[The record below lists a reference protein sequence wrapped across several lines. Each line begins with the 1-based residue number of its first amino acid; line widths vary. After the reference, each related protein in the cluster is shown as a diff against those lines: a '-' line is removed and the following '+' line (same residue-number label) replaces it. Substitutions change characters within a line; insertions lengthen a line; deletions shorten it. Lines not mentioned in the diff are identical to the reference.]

1 MIRQYINTL
10 YIRERREEV
19 AQFFQVFILVG
30 DTWNEDV
37 TNPYRLVDLA
47 QIAGTIQYIL
57 IGMKRE
63 PENIQTLGEMI
74 KDFDLDVKI
83 AEGGQEAIDIIDSCT
98 PDIILL
104 DLMMPRVNGWDVID
118 HVRKKYSKN
127 EMVIIVVSLLNN
139 KDNID
144 ECYELGVNDYI
155 TKPVIKA
162 RLTSSIE
169 SHLRN
174 LSRN

>member
-1 MIRQYINTL
+1 MNKYKVLI
-10 YIRERREEV
+10 
-19 AQFFQVFILVG
+19 
-30 DTWNEDV
+30 
-37 TNPYRLVDLA
+37 VDD
-47 QIAGTIQYIL
+47 I
-57 IGMKRE
+57 

-74 KDFDLDVKI
+74 TDFDLDVKI
-83 AEGGQEAIDIIDSCT
+83 AEGGQEAIDIIDSYT

-104 DLMMPRVNGWDVID
+104 DLMMPHVNGWDVID
-118 HVRKKYSKN
+118 YVRKKYSKN

>member
-1 MIRQYINTL
+1 MIMNKYKVLI
-10 YIRERREEV
+10 
-19 AQFFQVFILVG
+19 
-30 DTWNEDV
+30 
-37 TNPYRLVDLA
+37 VDD
-47 QIAGTIQYIL
+47 I
-57 IGMKRE
+57 

-83 AEGGQEAIDIIDSCT
+83 AEGGQEAIDIIDSYT

-104 DLMMPRVNGWDVID
+104 DLMMPHVNGWDVID
-118 HVRKKYSKN
+118 YVRKKYSKN

-139 KDNID
+139 KDNVD

>member
-1 MIRQYINTL
+1 MSITHDQELIPTGK
-10 YIRERREEV
+10 V
-19 AQFFQVFILVG
+19 
-30 DTWNEDV
+30 
-37 TNPYRLVDLA
+37 PCS
-47 QIAGTIQYIL
+47 IQ
-57 IGMKRE
+57 
-63 PENIQTLGEMI
+63 NLGEMI

-83 AEGGQEAIDIIDSCT
+83 AEGGQEAIDIIDSFT

-104 DLMMPRVNGWDVID
+104 DLMMPRVNGWDVIE
-118 HVRKKYSKN
+118 HVREKYSKN

-144 ECYELGVNDYI
+144 ECYDMGINDYI

-169 SHLRN
+169 SHLKN
-174 LSRN
+174 LNKNQI

>member
-1 MIRQYINTL
+1 MDKYKVLI
-10 YIRERREEV
+10 
-19 AQFFQVFILVG
+19 
-30 DTWNEDV
+30 
-37 TNPYRLVDLA
+37 VDD
-47 QIAGTIQYIL
+47 I
-57 IGMKRE
+57 
-63 PENIQTLGEMI
+63 PENIQNLGEMI

-83 AEGGQEAIDIIDSCT
+83 AEGGEEAIEIIDSFT

-104 DLMMPRVNGWDVID
+104 DLMMPHVNGWDVID
-118 HVRKKYSKN
+118 YVRKKYSKN

-155 TKPVIKA
+155 NKPVIKA

>member
-1 MIRQYINTL
+1 MLI
-10 YIRERREEV
+10 
-19 AQFFQVFILVG
+19 
-30 DTWNEDV
+30 
-37 TNPYRLVDLA
+37 VDD
-47 QIAGTIQYIL
+47 I
-57 IGMKRE
+57 

-83 AEGGQEAIDIIDSCT
+83 AEGGQDAIDIIDSYT

-104 DLMMPRVNGWDVID
+104 DLMMPHVNGWDVID
-118 HVRKKYSKN
+118 YVRKKYSKN

>member
-1 MIRQYINTL
+1 MIMNKYKVLI
-10 YIRERREEV
+10 
-19 AQFFQVFILVG
+19 
-30 DTWNEDV
+30 
-37 TNPYRLVDLA
+37 VDD
-47 QIAGTIQYIL
+47 I
-57 IGMKRE
+57 

-83 AEGGQEAIDIIDSCT
+83 AEGGQEAIDIIDSYT

-104 DLMMPRVNGWDVID
+104 DLMMPHVNGWDVID
-118 HVRKKYSKN
+118 YVRKKYSKN

-155 TKPVIKA
+155 NKPVIKA

-174 LSRN
+174 LNRN

>member
-1 MIRQYINTL
+1 MNKYKVLI
-10 YIRERREEV
+10 
-19 AQFFQVFILVG
+19 
-30 DTWNEDV
+30 
-37 TNPYRLVDLA
+37 VDD
-47 QIAGTIQYIL
+47 I
-57 IGMKRE
+57 

-139 KDNID
+139 KDKID

>member
-1 MIRQYINTL
+1 MNKYKVLI
-10 YIRERREEV
+10 
-19 AQFFQVFILVG
+19 
-30 DTWNEDV
+30 
-37 TNPYRLVDLA
+37 VDD
-47 QIAGTIQYIL
+47 I
-57 IGMKRE
+57 
-63 PENIQTLGEMI
+63 PENIQTLGEII

-83 AEGGQEAIDIIDSCT
+83 AEGGQDAIDIIDSYT

-104 DLMMPRVNGWDVID
+104 DLMMPHVNGWDVID
-118 HVRKKYSKN
+118 YVRKKYSKN

>member
-1 MIRQYINTL
+1 MIMNKYKVLI
-10 YIRERREEV
+10 
-19 AQFFQVFILVG
+19 
-30 DTWNEDV
+30 
-37 TNPYRLVDLA
+37 VDD
-47 QIAGTIQYIL
+47 I
-57 IGMKRE
+57 

-74 KDFDLDVKI
+74 TDFDLDVKI
-83 AEGGQEAIDIIDSCT
+83 AEGGQEAINIIDSYT

-139 KDNID
+139 KDNVD

>member
-1 MIRQYINTL
+1 MNMDKYKVLI
-10 YIRERREEV
+10 
-19 AQFFQVFILVG
+19 
-30 DTWNEDV
+30 
-37 TNPYRLVDLA
+37 VDD
-47 QIAGTIQYIL
+47 I
-57 IGMKRE
+57 
-63 PENIQTLGEMI
+63 PENIQNLGEMI

-83 AEGGQEAIDIIDSCT
+83 AEGGQKAIDIIDSYT

-104 DLMMPRVNGWDVID
+104 DLMMPRVNGWDVIE

-127 EMVIIVVSLLNN
+127 EMVIIVVSLLSN

-144 ECYELGVNDYI
+144 ECYELGANDYI
-155 TKPVIKA
+155 VKPVIKA

>member
-1 MIRQYINTL
+1 MSMDKYKVLI
-10 YIRERREEV
+10 
-19 AQFFQVFILVG
+19 
-30 DTWNEDV
+30 
-37 TNPYRLVDLA
+37 VDD
-47 QIAGTIQYIL
+47 I
-57 IGMKRE
+57 
-63 PENIQTLGEMI
+63 PENIQILGEMI

-83 AEGGQEAIDIIDSCT
+83 AEGGEEAIEIIDSFT

-118 HVRKKYSKN
+118 HVREKYSKN
-127 EMVIIVVSLLNN
+127 EMVIIVVSLLSN

-144 ECYELGVNDYI
+144 ECYELGANDYI
-155 TKPVIKA
+155 IKPVIKA
-162 RLTSSIE
+162 RLTSAIE

>member
-1 MIRQYINTL
+1 
-10 YIRERREEV
+10 
-19 AQFFQVFILVG
+19 
-30 DTWNEDV
+30 
-37 TNPYRLVDLA
+37 
-47 QIAGTIQYIL
+47 
-57 IGMKRE
+57 
-63 PENIQTLGEMI
+63 MI

-83 AEGGQEAIDIIDSCT
+83 AEGGQEAIDIIDSYT

-104 DLMMPRVNGWDVID
+104 DLMMPRVNGWDVIE
-118 HVRKKYSKN
+118 HVREKYSKN

-144 ECYELGVNDYI
+144 ECYNMGINDYI

-169 SHLRN
+169 SHLKN
-174 LSRN
+174 LNKNQI

>member
-1 MIRQYINTL
+1 MSMDKYKVLI
-10 YIRERREEV
+10 
-19 AQFFQVFILVG
+19 
-30 DTWNEDV
+30 
-37 TNPYRLVDLA
+37 VDD
-47 QIAGTIQYIL
+47 I
-57 IGMKRE
+57 
-63 PENIQTLGEMI
+63 PENIQILGEMI

-83 AEGGQEAIDIIDSCT
+83 AEGGEEAIEIIDSFT

-104 DLMMPRVNGWDVID
+104 DLMMPHVNGWDVID
-118 HVRKKYSKN
+118 YVRKKYSKN

-155 TKPVIKA
+155 NKPVIKA

>member
-1 MIRQYINTL
+1 MIMNKYKVLI
-10 YIRERREEV
+10 
-19 AQFFQVFILVG
+19 
-30 DTWNEDV
+30 
-37 TNPYRLVDLA
+37 VDD
-47 QIAGTIQYIL
+47 I
-57 IGMKRE
+57 

-83 AEGGQEAIDIIDSCT
+83 AEGGQEAIDIIDSYT

-118 HVRKKYSKN
+118 HVREKYSKN

-144 ECYELGVNDYI
+144 ECYELGVNDYLN
-155 TKPVIKA
+155 KPVIKA

>member
-1 MIRQYINTL
+1 MNMDKYKVLI
-10 YIRERREEV
+10 
-19 AQFFQVFILVG
+19 
-30 DTWNEDV
+30 
-37 TNPYRLVDLA
+37 VDD
-47 QIAGTIQYIL
+47 I
-57 IGMKRE
+57 
-63 PENIQTLGEMI
+63 PENIQNLGEMI

-83 AEGGQEAIDIIDSCT
+83 AEGGQEAINIIDSYT

-127 EMVIIVVSLLNN
+127 EMVIIVVSLLSN

-144 ECYELGVNDYI
+144 ECYELGANDYI
-155 TKPVIKA
+155 IKPVIKA
-162 RLTSSIE
+162 RLTSAIE

>member
-1 MIRQYINTL
+1 MNKYKVLI
-10 YIRERREEV
+10 
-19 AQFFQVFILVG
+19 
-30 DTWNEDV
+30 
-37 TNPYRLVDLA
+37 VDD
-47 QIAGTIQYIL
+47 I
-57 IGMKRE
+57 

-74 KDFDLDVKI
+74 TDFDLDVKI
-83 AEGGQEAIDIIDSCT
+83 AEGGQEAIDIIDSYT

-139 KDNID
+139 KDNVD

>member
-1 MIRQYINTL
+1 MIMNKYKVLI
-10 YIRERREEV
+10 
-19 AQFFQVFILVG
+19 
-30 DTWNEDV
+30 
-37 TNPYRLVDLA
+37 VDD
-47 QIAGTIQYIL
+47 I
-57 IGMKRE
+57 
-63 PENIQTLGEMI
+63 PENIQNLGEMI

-83 AEGGQEAIDIIDSCT
+83 AEGGQEAINIIDSYT

-104 DLMMPRVNGWDVID
+104 DLMMPRVNGWDVIE
-118 HVRKKYSKN
+118 HVREKYSKN

-144 ECYELGVNDYI
+144 ECYDMGINDYI

-169 SHLRN
+169 SHLKDLN
-174 LSRN
+174 KNQI

>member
-1 MIRQYINTL
+1 MIMNKYKVLI
-10 YIRERREEV
+10 
-19 AQFFQVFILVG
+19 
-30 DTWNEDV
+30 
-37 TNPYRLVDLA
+37 VDD
-47 QIAGTIQYIL
+47 I
-57 IGMKRE
+57 

-83 AEGGQEAIDIIDSCT
+83 AEGGQDAIDIIDSYT

-104 DLMMPRVNGWDVID
+104 DLMMPRVNGWDVIE
-118 HVRKKYSKN
+118 HVREKYSKN
-127 EMVIIVVSLLNN
+127 AMVIIVVSLLNN

>member
-1 MIRQYINTL
+1 MNKYKVLI
-10 YIRERREEV
+10 
-19 AQFFQVFILVG
+19 
-30 DTWNEDV
+30 
-37 TNPYRLVDLA
+37 VDD
-47 QIAGTIQYIL
+47 I
-57 IGMKRE
+57 

-83 AEGGQEAIDIIDSCT
+83 AEGGQEAIDIIDSYT

-104 DLMMPRVNGWDVID
+104 DLMMPHVNGWDVID
-118 HVRKKYSKN
+118 YVRKKYSKN

-139 KDNID
+139 KDNVD

-169 SHLRN
+169 SHLKN
-174 LSRN
+174 LNKNQI

>member
-1 MIRQYINTL
+1 MDKYKVLI
-10 YIRERREEV
+10 
-19 AQFFQVFILVG
+19 
-30 DTWNEDV
+30 
-37 TNPYRLVDLA
+37 VDD
-47 QIAGTIQYIL
+47 I
-57 IGMKRE
+57 
-63 PENIQTLGEMI
+63 PENIQNLGEMI

-83 AEGGQEAIDIIDSCT
+83 AEGGEEAIEIIDSYT

-127 EMVIIVVSLLNN
+127 EMVIIVVSLLSN

-144 ECYELGVNDYI
+144 ECYELGANDYI
-155 TKPVIKA
+155 IKPVIKA
-162 RLTSSIE
+162 RLISSIE

>member
-1 MIRQYINTL
+1 MNKYKVLI
-10 YIRERREEV
+10 
-19 AQFFQVFILVG
+19 
-30 DTWNEDV
+30 
-37 TNPYRLVDLA
+37 VDD
-47 QIAGTIQYIL
+47 I
-57 IGMKRE
+57 

-139 KDNID
+139 MYNID

>member
-1 MIRQYINTL
+1 MDKYKVLI
-10 YIRERREEV
+10 
-19 AQFFQVFILVG
+19 
-30 DTWNEDV
+30 
-37 TNPYRLVDLA
+37 VDD
-47 QIAGTIQYIL
+47 I
-57 IGMKRE
+57 
-63 PENIQTLGEMI
+63 PENIQNLGEMI

-83 AEGGQEAIDIIDSCT
+83 AEGGEEAIEIIDSYT

-127 EMVIIVVSLLNN
+127 EMVIIVVSLLSN

-144 ECYELGVNDYI
+144 ECYELGANDYI
-155 TKPVIKA
+155 IKPVIKA

>member
-1 MIRQYINTL
+1 MNKYKVLI
-10 YIRERREEV
+10 
-19 AQFFQVFILVG
+19 
-30 DTWNEDV
+30 
-37 TNPYRLVDLA
+37 VDD
-47 QIAGTIQYIL
+47 I
-57 IGMKRE
+57 

-127 EMVIIVVSLLNN
+127 EMVIIVVSLSNN

>member
-1 MIRQYINTL
+1 MNKYKVLI
-10 YIRERREEV
+10 
-19 AQFFQVFILVG
+19 
-30 DTWNEDV
+30 
-37 TNPYRLVDLA
+37 VDD
-47 QIAGTIQYIL
+47 I
-57 IGMKRE
+57 

-83 AEGGQEAIDIIDSCT
+83 AEGGQDAIDIIDSCT

-104 DLMMPRVNGWDVID
+104 DLMMPHVNGWDVID
-118 HVRKKYSKN
+118 YVRKKYSKN

-139 KDNID
+139 KDNIN

-155 TKPVIKA
+155 TKPVLKA

>member
-1 MIRQYINTL
+1 MSMDKYKVLI
-10 YIRERREEV
+10 
-19 AQFFQVFILVG
+19 
-30 DTWNEDV
+30 
-37 TNPYRLVDLA
+37 VDD
-47 QIAGTIQYIL
+47 I
-57 IGMKRE
+57 
-63 PENIQTLGEMI
+63 PENIQILGEMI
-74 KDFDLDVKI
+74 KAFDLDVKI
-83 AEGGQEAIDIIDSCT
+83 AEGGEEAIEIIDSYT

-127 EMVIIVVSLLNN
+127 EMVIIVVSLLSN

-144 ECYELGVNDYI
+144 ECYELGANDYI
-155 TKPVIKA
+155 IKPVIKA
-162 RLTSSIE
+162 RLTSAIE

>member
-1 MIRQYINTL
+1 MIMNKYKVLI
-10 YIRERREEV
+10 
-19 AQFFQVFILVG
+19 
-30 DTWNEDV
+30 
-37 TNPYRLVDLA
+37 VDD
-47 QIAGTIQYIL
+47 I
-57 IGMKRE
+57 

-162 RLTSSIE
+162 RLTSSIK

>member
-1 MIRQYINTL
+1 MNKYKVLI
-10 YIRERREEV
+10 
-19 AQFFQVFILVG
+19 
-30 DTWNEDV
+30 
-37 TNPYRLVDLA
+37 VDD
-47 QIAGTIQYIL
+47 I
-57 IGMKRE
+57 
-63 PENIQTLGEMI
+63 PENNQTLGEMI

-83 AEGGQEAIDIIDSCT
+83 AEGGQEAIDIIDSYT

-104 DLMMPRVNGWDVID
+104 DLMMPHVNGWDVID
-118 HVRKKYSKN
+118 HVREKYSKN

>member
-1 MIRQYINTL
+1 MNKYKVLI
-10 YIRERREEV
+10 
-19 AQFFQVFILVG
+19 
-30 DTWNEDV
+30 
-37 TNPYRLVDLA
+37 VDD
-47 QIAGTIQYIL
+47 I
-57 IGMKRE
+57 

-162 RLTSSIE
+162 RRTSSIE

>member
-1 MIRQYINTL
+1 MIMNKYKVLI
-10 YIRERREEV
+10 
-19 AQFFQVFILVG
+19 
-30 DTWNEDV
+30 
-37 TNPYRLVDLA
+37 VDD
-47 QIAGTIQYIL
+47 I
-57 IGMKRE
+57 

-83 AEGGQEAIDIIDSCT
+83 AEGGQEAIDIIDSYT

-104 DLMMPRVNGWDVID
+104 DLMMPHVNGWDVID
-118 HVRKKYSKN
+118 YVRKKYSKN
-127 EMVIIVVSLLNN
+127 EMVIIVVSLLSN

-144 ECYELGVNDYI
+144 ECYELGANDYI
-155 TKPVIKA
+155 IKPVIKA
-162 RLTSSIE
+162 RLTSAIE

>member
-1 MIRQYINTL
+1 MNKYKVLI
-10 YIRERREEV
+10 
-19 AQFFQVFILVG
+19 
-30 DTWNEDV
+30 
-37 TNPYRLVDLA
+37 VDD
-47 QIAGTIQYIL
+47 I
-57 IGMKRE
+57 
-63 PENIQTLGEMI
+63 PENIQILGEMI

-83 AEGGQEAIDIIDSCT
+83 AEGGQDAIDIIDSYT

-104 DLMMPRVNGWDVID
+104 DLMMPHVNGWDVID
-118 HVRKKYSKN
+118 YVRKKYSKN

>member
-1 MIRQYINTL
+1 MNKYKVLI
-10 YIRERREEV
+10 
-19 AQFFQVFILVG
+19 
-30 DTWNEDV
+30 
-37 TNPYRLVDLA
+37 VDD
-47 QIAGTIQYIL
+47 I
-57 IGMKRE
+57 

-83 AEGGQEAIDIIDSCT
+83 AEGGQEAIDIIDSYT

-104 DLMMPRVNGWDVID
+104 DLMMPHVNGWDVID
-118 HVRKKYSKN
+118 YVRKKYRKN

-155 TKPVIKA
+155 NKPVIKA

>member
-1 MIRQYINTL
+1 MDKYKVLI
-10 YIRERREEV
+10 
-19 AQFFQVFILVG
+19 
-30 DTWNEDV
+30 
-37 TNPYRLVDLA
+37 VDD
-47 QIAGTIQYIL
+47 I
-57 IGMKRE
+57 
-63 PENIQTLGEMI
+63 PENIQNLGEMI

-83 AEGGQEAIDIIDSCT
+83 AEGGQEAIDIIDSYT

-118 HVRKKYSKN
+118 YVRKKYSKN
-127 EMVIIVVSLLNN
+127 EMVIIVVSLLSN

-144 ECYELGVNDYI
+144 ECYELGANDYI
-155 TKPVIKA
+155 VKPVIKA

>member
-1 MIRQYINTL
+1 MNKYKVLI
-10 YIRERREEV
+10 
-19 AQFFQVFILVG
+19 
-30 DTWNEDV
+30 
-37 TNPYRLVDLA
+37 VDD
-47 QIAGTIQYIL
+47 I
-57 IGMKRE
+57 

-83 AEGGQEAIDIIDSCT
+83 AEGGQEAIDIIDSYT

-118 HVRKKYSKN
+118 HVREKYSKN

-155 TKPVIKA
+155 NKPVIKA
-162 RLTSSIE
+162 RLTSAIE